1 VYRLGVPCDSM
12 QANLPQDSPLI
23 AKKENS
29 ESVVT
34 ANDLKNVKATSL
46 VIFKDDY
53 DTKKEVN

>member
-1 VYRLGVPCDSM
+1 M